1 MTGSDAADP
10 ECIDGGIIMKHLTL
24 LMACML
30 ILLCALPAQAQIP
43 RLISFQG
50 ILTDTNGQPVADGS
64 HDVAFALY
72 ENRTTTTPL
81 WRETQSVEVADGLFN
96 VLLGSAVALTIEFD
110 APYYLGIA
118 VDGDPELQP
127 RTQLAAAPYAMR
139 AVAADR
145 AADADHAARA
155 DQADVSSALAP
166 DATGAVTSL
175 NQLTGDIEMVGAGG
189 TSVSTNGGTITI
201 TSSGGGGGIV
211 SLHNTDGSISI
222 LNPTGPAV
230 TLGLVDGGVTE
241 QKIANLA
248 VTTAKLGNLAVTGS
262 KLADNAVTTTKLAPE
277 AVTTGD
283 IAPAAV
289 TTSKISSA
297 GASAGQVLSYD
308 GSVVAWS
315 TLTAGGVSGSGSAG
329 ALALWTGA
337 KVLGSPSELVYDGDH
352 LGVGVYS
359 PEATLHVDGSDG
371 LLAVGAFGLGA
382 MMNLGAGTRMH
393 WYARSA
399 AFRAGRVNG
408 SEWDQINIGRYSVAM
423 GFETIASGQASFAMG
438 LGAEA
443 SNNGATAFGQLTKA
457 TGQMSTAFGIRTIA
471 SGVTSVA
478 TGFETEASASFAVAM
493 GANTT
498 ASGNQSLAAGTLT
511 EASGVQSV
519 AAGNGARAEGA
530 TSFAM
535 GTGCLSS
542 GTNAATFGYRTEA
555 SNNSSFAAG
564 SYSEASGINATAFG
578 MTTVADAMYAT
589 AMGEETT
596 ASGRTSTA
604 MGFDTK
610 ARGNYSTAI
619 GYGSVAAGNGSTAI
633 GIDPSAGGRGA
644 VAIGYK
650 TTASGDYS
658 TAMGCYARTTGNNGA
673 FVIGDNSSPTLVSAS
688 TANEITLRF
697 AGGYRFYTSANMS
710 TGAFM
715 PPGGSGWANPSDRNM
730 KENITPVNGEEVLAN
745 IRRLP
750 VTEWN
755 YIGADPSV
763 RYIGPMAQDFWQAFR
778 LCGTDSLTINSVAI
792 DGVNLA
798 AIKALERRTRE
809 LRAATE
815 RIAELEAR
823 IDVLEQREASA
834 SGTSQTVSRT
844 SGTSV
849 PAADVQVFLSR
860 IAELEARL
868 DDIVQEQ

>member
-1 MTGSDAADP
+1 
-10 ECIDGGIIMKHLTL
+10 MKHLTL
-24 LMACML
+24 LMACMF

-81 WRETQSVEVADGLFN
+81 WRETQSVEVVDGLFN
-96 VLLGSAVALTIEFD
+96 VLLGSAAALTIEFD

-175 NQLTGDIEMVGAGG
+175 NQLTGDIEMVGVGG

-230 TLGLVDGGVTE
+230 TLGLVDGGVIE

-262 KLADNAVTTTKLAPE
+262 KLADNAVTTTKIAPE
-277 AVTTGD
+277 AVTT
-283 IAPAAV
+283 
-289 TTSKISSA
+289 SRISSVGATA
-297 GASAGQVLSYD
+297 GEVLAYD
-308 GSVVAWS
+308 GSAVGW
-315 TLTAGGVSGSGSAG
+315 TQLTSGGVNGSGATG
-329 ALALWTGA
+329 LIALWDGTSRL
-337 KVLGSPSELVYDGDH
+337 KGSSHFVFDGIRMGIG
-352 LGVGVYS
+352 LSS
-359 PEATLHVDGSDG
+359 PEATLHVDGENG
-371 LLAVGAFGLGA
+371 LLVTGIFAGGMV
-382 MMNLGAGTRMH
+382 MNHGAGTRMH
-393 WYARSA
+393 WYPRAA
-399 AFRAGRVNG
+399 AFRAGHVT
-408 SEWDQINIGRYSVAM
+408 SSQWDANNIGLYSAAM
-423 GFETIASGQASFAMG
+423 GFGTVASERYCFAMGESAEASNVAAAAFGCRTKATGKWSMALGHSTIASGDLSLAMG
-438 LGAEA
+438 
-443 SNNGATAFGQLTKA
+443 S
-457 TGQMSTAFGIRTIA
+457 
-471 SGVTSVA
+471 
-478 TGFETEASASFAVAM
+478 
-493 GANTT
+493 
-498 ASGNQSLAAGTLT
+498 
-511 EASGVQSV
+511 
-519 AAGNGARAEGA
+519 
-530 TSFAM
+530 
-535 GTGCLSS
+535 
-542 GTNAATFGYRTEA
+542 
-555 SNNSSFAAG
+555 
-564 SYSEASGINATAFG
+564 
-578 MTTVADAMYAT
+578 
-589 AMGEETT
+589 ETT
-596 ASGRTSTA
+596 ASGRCAIASGIQTTASGDHALTLGHQTTAAGNRSIAAGSLTVADGTASCALGTQSAASGENAVAIGSQTQANGRNSFAAGNTCIASGVESLAFGSESTA
-604 MGFDTK
+604 DANYAVAIGLKTTASGYVSTALGFVTK
-610 ARGNYSTAI
+610 ANGMYATAC
-619 GYGSVAAGNGSTAI
+619 GSRSVAAGEASTAI
-633 GIDPSAGGRGA
+633 GIKTSAGGTGA
-644 VAIGYK
+644 IALGCN

-658 TAMGCYARTTGNNGA
+658 TAMGSYARTAGNAGSFA
-673 FVIGDNSSPTLVSAS
+673 IGDNSSTSQVSAS
-688 TANEITLRF
+688 APNQMIMRF
-697 AGGYRFYTSANMS
+697 AGGYRLYTSSNLS
-710 TGAFM
+710 TWAYL
-715 PPGGSGWANPSDRNM
+715 PPAGTGWSTPSDRRM
-730 KENITPVNGEEVLAN
+730 KENFRDIDGEVLLEK
-745 IRRLP
+745 IRQLP
-750 VTEWN
+750 VSEWN
-755 YIGADPSV
+755 YIDADPSV

-778 LCGTDSLTINSVAI
+778 LCGTDSLTINSVAM

-823 IDVLEQREASA
+823 IDVLEQREVSA